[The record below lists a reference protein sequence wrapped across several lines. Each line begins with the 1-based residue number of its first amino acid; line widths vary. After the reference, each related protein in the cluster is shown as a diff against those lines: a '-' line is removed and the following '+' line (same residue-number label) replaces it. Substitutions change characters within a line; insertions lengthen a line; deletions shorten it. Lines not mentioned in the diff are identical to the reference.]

1 MSKINHLALIPVVDR
16 LISAYETSQRIAL
29 ERAEIEAKFELGKR
43 AIALKEKELDVNY
56 KLALRTIEQGA
67 KVLNRHLDGMAREV
81 AAFEAHQKELRM
93 ASRRLM
99 AVICSPGV
107 DTAARQQM
115 IDCWNAV
122 EENIVR
128 DIDHASARING
139 ELAASS
145 RVIAVMAK
153 RSRLGAPPVPALGRR
168 RCEVPELEE
177 EES

>member
-1 MSKINHLALIPVVDR
+1 MSKINPLALIPVVDR

-56 KLALRTIEQGA
+56 KLALRMIEQNA
-67 KVLNRHLDGMAREV
+67 KLLDRCLDKMARGV
-81 AAFEAHQKELRM
+81 ASVEAHQKELRM
-93 ASRRLM
+93 ASCRLM

-107 DTAARQQM
+107 DTTARQQM
-115 IDCWNAV
+115 IDLWNAV
-122 EENIVR
+122 EEKIVCGL
-128 DIDHASARING
+128 DHMSACINSG
-139 ELAASS
+139 LAAGS
-145 RVIAVMAK
+145 RTIAMMAK
-153 RSRLGAPPVPALGRR
+153 RSRLCAPPVPALGRR